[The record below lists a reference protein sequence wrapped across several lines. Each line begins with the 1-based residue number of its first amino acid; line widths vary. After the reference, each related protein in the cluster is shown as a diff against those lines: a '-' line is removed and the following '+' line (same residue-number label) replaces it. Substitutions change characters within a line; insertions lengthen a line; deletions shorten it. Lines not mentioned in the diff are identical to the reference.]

1 MYLLFYPKGHPCMQL
16 RLGLTPQECPLVIA
30 VLTTSFHI
38 VLLQLAQI
46 LTRVSNKRY
55 LQVRDPLNRGGRHEW
70 TRKRAGDAATIN
82 REVNR

>member
-16 RLGLTPQECPLVIA
+16 RLGLTLQEFPLVID

-46 LTRVSNKRY
+46 LTRVSNATHRFAIRSTEAEDRVDEKE
-55 LQVRDPLNRGGRHEW
+55 GRRQS
-70 TRKRAGDAATIN
+70 TVK
-82 REVNR
+82 